1 MNKMTDRT
9 TRWREIFSEITQD
22 NGYYEVGKVNFY
34 NLTSLIEDLYVRID
48 ELESELK
55 NARE

>member
-1 MNKMTDRT
+1 MTERT
-9 TRWREIFSEITQD
+9 PKWREIFSEVTED

-48 ELESELK
+48 ELEEKLNDK
-55 NARE
+55 GN